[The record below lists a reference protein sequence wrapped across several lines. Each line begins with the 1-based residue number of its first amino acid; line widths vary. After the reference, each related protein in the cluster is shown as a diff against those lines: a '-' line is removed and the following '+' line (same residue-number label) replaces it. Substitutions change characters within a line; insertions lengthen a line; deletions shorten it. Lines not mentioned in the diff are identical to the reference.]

1 MTIIVLETQQTNQNR
16 RSKQWSQT
24 KTEATNLRLN
34 QSNPYE
40 KKKKKI
46 KTEQPIKTIWNQ
58 NQIKP
63 IKSIWNQNQIKPI
76 KRIYPS
82 NANQTHHQSQP
93 PPTPPSSHIKP
104 TVDQPI
110 KPTTEF
116 QNQET
121 KTLDLHKIKLH
132 GRKRKEAPPCAYR
145 KERERERERENG
157 LGRETML
164 PISSFNWCWELLH
177 IGPPRPRW
185 HFTSQCWKS

>member
-1 MTIIVLETQQTNQNR
+1 MFFPEHDYYCSWNPANQ
-16 RSKQWSQT
+16 SKQ
-24 KTEATNLRLN
+24 
-34 QSNPYE
+34 
-40 KKKKKI
+40 KI
-46 KTEQPIKTIWNQ
+46 KTKSNPSNGSTHQM
-58 NQIKP
+58 QIKP
-63 IKSIWNQNQIKPI
+63 ITNQNLPQHHRVPI
-76 KRIYPS
+76 S
-82 NANQTHHQSQP
+82 NPLSINPLNP
-93 PPTPPSSHIKP
+93 PPINPS
-104 TVDQPI
+104 T
-110 KPTTEF
+110 TTEF

-145 KERERERERENG
+145 KERERERENG

>member
-1 MTIIVLETQQTNQNR
+1 M
-16 RSKQWSQT
+16 K
-24 KTEATNLRLN
+24 K
-34 QSNPYE
+34 

-145 KERERERERENG
+145 KEREREREREWFRSRDHAPHLFFQLV
-157 LGRETML
+157 LGT
-164 PISSFNWCWELLH
+164 PSHWASK
-177 IGPPRPRW
+177 
-185 HFTSQCWKS
+185 T

>member
-1 MTIIVLETQQTNQNR
+1 MFLKP
-16 RSKQWSQT
+16 SK
-24 KTEATNLRLN
+24 
-34 QSNPYE
+34 P
-40 KKKKKI
+40 I
-46 KTEQPIKTIWNQ
+46 KTED
-58 NQIKP
+58 
-63 IKSIWNQNQIKPI
+63 QNQIKPI

-82 NANQTHHQSQP
+82 NANQTHHQSEP

-145 KERERERERENG
+145 KEREREREREWFRSRDHAPHLFFQLV
-157 LGRETML
+157 LGT
-164 PISSFNWCWELLH
+164 PSHWASK
-177 IGPPRPRW
+177 
-185 HFTSQCWKS
+185 T